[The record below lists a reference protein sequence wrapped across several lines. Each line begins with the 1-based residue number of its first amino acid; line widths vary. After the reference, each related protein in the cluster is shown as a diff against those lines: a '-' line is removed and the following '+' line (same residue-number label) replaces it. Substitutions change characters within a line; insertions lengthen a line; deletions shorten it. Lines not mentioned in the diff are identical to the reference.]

1 LVNPMKNV
9 FVSKHPVVGDRLA
22 RLRDKNAAVHDFR
35 RYVHEISQALAYE
48 ASATLP
54 VRDQKVV
61 TPLVE
66 MVGQVLAT
74 EMPVLVVPIL
84 RAGMGLVSGFE
95 ALFPDYH
102 MGHIGLYR
110 DEETKRPV
118 QYMTKLPKALNRPI
132 FLVDP
137 MLATGHSTA
146 KAVEILLE
154 AGAKISDIRAVCLIS
169 APEGIAYVHSIYPDL
184 AIYTAALD
192 SHLNEHAYIVPGLGD
207 AGDRLFGTL

>member
-1 LVNPMKNV
+1 MKNLH
-9 FVSKHPVVGDRLA
+9 VSSHPVVFDRLA
-22 RLRDKNAAVHDFR
+22 KLRDKDAPVHAFR
-35 RYVHEISQALAYE
+35 QYVHEISQALAYE
-48 ASATLP
+48 ASADLP
-54 VRDQKVV
+54 TRETTVT
-61 TPLVE
+61 TPLVQTT
-66 MVGQVLAT
+66 GRILAHDNA
-74 EMPVLVVPIL
+74 VLVVPIL
-84 RAGMGLVSGFE
+84 RAGLGLVSGFQT
-95 ALFPDYH
+95 LFPDYH

-118 QYMTKLPKALNRPI
+118 QYMTKLPRDLNRAI

-154 AGAKISDIRAVCLIS
+154 AGARMADIRAVTLIA
-169 APEGIAYVHSIYPDL
+169 APEGVKYVHEVYPDL
-184 AIYTAALD
+184 AIYTGALD

>member
-1 LVNPMKNV
+1 MKNV
-9 FVSKHPVVGDRLA
+9 YVSKHHVVADRLS
-22 RLRDKNAAVHDFR
+22 RLRDKNAPVHDFR

-48 ASATLP
+48 ASANLAVKDVT
-54 VRDQKVV
+54 VT

-66 MVGQVLAT
+66 TKGQMLANDL
-74 EMPVLVVPIL
+74 PVLVVPIL
-84 RAGMGLVSGFE
+84 RAGLGLVSGFE
-95 ALFPDYH
+95 TLFPDYH

-110 DEETKRPV
+110 DEETKKPV
-118 QYMTKLPKALNRPI
+118 QYMTKLPKAMNRPI

-146 KAVEILLE
+146 KAVEILLA
-154 AGAKISDIRAVCLIS
+154 AGAKITDIRAVTLIS
-169 APEGIAYVHSIYPDL
+169 APEGIKYVHEVYPDL

-192 SHLNEHAYIVPGLGD
+192 SHLNEHAFIVPGLGD